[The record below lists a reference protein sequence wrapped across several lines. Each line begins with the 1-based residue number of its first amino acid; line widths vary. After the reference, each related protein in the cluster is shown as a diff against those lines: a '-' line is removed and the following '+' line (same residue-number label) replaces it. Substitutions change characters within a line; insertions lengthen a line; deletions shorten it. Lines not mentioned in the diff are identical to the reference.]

1 METKQMAPKNATNL
15 DVHVVNHGSL
25 FAFELLTAD
34 AREWVDQ
41 NVSDDAQFFGGAL
54 MVEHRYAMDLATGMQ
69 NDGLEVR

>member
-1 METKQMAPKNATNL
+1 MENKDMAPNNATNL

-25 FAFELLTAD
+25 FAFELLSQE

-41 NVSDDAQFFGGAL
+41 NVSEDAQFFGGAL
-54 MVEHRYAMDLATGMQ
+54 MVEPRYAMDLATGMQ